1 MGCQHKSPERFT
13 SLKAMINHSMLLY
26 MIYGA
31 QDKSVYPSSTY
42 SSININMLHK
52 VVCCMS
58 QCLIDGSF
66 VVCRGLH
73 VYLTDNMLSH
83 MMCCRYAIK
92 ISSDQSVPVSDPV
105 QLTPSGY
112 YHKCVVCPV
121 SSYTITP
128 SHHHTLPLSHPP
140 TITPSHYHTLPPLH
154 PPTITPSHHHTL
166 PPLHPH
172 TITPSHHH
180 TLTPSHPLTITP
192 SHHHTLPPLHPHTI
206 TPSYL
211 PTSCNL
217 YHRTRDY
224 LSPPHPLYRPLHQSH
239 CTG

>member
-1 MGCQHKSPERFT
+1 
-13 SLKAMINHSMLLY
+13 
-26 MIYGA
+26 
-31 QDKSVYPSSTY
+31 
-42 SSININMLHK
+42 
-52 VVCCMS
+52 MS

-73 VYLTDNMLSH
+73 TDNMLSH

-105 QLTPSGY
+105 QLTPSGC

-128 SHHHTLPLSHPP
+128 SHHHTLPPLYPP
-140 TITPSHYHTLPPLH
+140 TITPSYHHTLPPSH

-166 PPLHPH
+166 
-172 TITPSHHH
+172 I
-180 TLTPSHPLTITP
+180 PSHPHI
-192 SHHHTLPPLHPHTI
+192 I